1 MKNLV
6 YLYLSK
12 SYAHKLTNHFK
23 MQTAFSLK
31 MVAEI
36 NYWFGGDQFCHSV
49 SVTDRFGDFTHSSG
63 QKLLENSH
71 DGH

>member
-1 MKNLV
+1 M
-6 YLYLSK
+6 
-12 SYAHKLTNHFK
+12 H
-23 MQTAFSLK
+23 TAFSLK

-36 NYWFGGDQFCHSV
+36 NYWFCHSV
-49 SVTDRFGDFTHSSG
+49 SVTDRFGDFTHSSR